1 MSLKHLLAWKALMNS
16 KGDPS
21 DTSGIHTMQQRELNE
36 KSSVMP
42 KREGC
47 CLWEILGAEYDS
59 GAGVYVRG
67 VADATGRIAKPRTH
81 SIPEVSDV
89 PTLYI
94 EARWITRRYAHCTAP
109 VFGQGERYRYGSVSW
124 RHDSFHGA
132 ETVEGPSYL
141 SLEIYEQVH
150 NLHNIFQHIAPSE
163 GPGSKG
169 LALFTH
175 APTSEIVYHPMAAPI
190 YNVNNKKI
198 CRIMNSL
205 IDLLDPI
212 YPEQNLK
219 RERN

>member
-1 MSLKHLLAWKALMNS
+1 MNS

-67 VADATGRIAKPRTH
+67 IPFLKSATYQR
-81 SIPEVSDV
+81 
-89 PTLYI
+89 LYI

-190 YNVNNKKI
+190 YNANNKKI